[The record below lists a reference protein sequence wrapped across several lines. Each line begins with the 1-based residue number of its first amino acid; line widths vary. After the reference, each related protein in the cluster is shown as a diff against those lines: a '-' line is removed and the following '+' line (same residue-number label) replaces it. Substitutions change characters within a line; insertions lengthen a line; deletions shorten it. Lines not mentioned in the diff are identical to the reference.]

1 MRRTAPK
8 LALVV
13 AAATLISAGSAGSAD
28 HVHAS
33 HDRHAVDPRVGP
45 PGQGTLAGNRSAALR
60 DVVSHLRS
68 VRLPAG
74 AVRVY
79 HEPHGDSDLLAAS
92 GQAESD
98 SGPAQA
104 HAWWILSEPAAQVL
118 AYVEAHRPAG
128 ASFAGS
134 GGGGNYKTGATDQE
148 ISYSWP
154 DIGIRVSQRSLYVTV
169 MQLPDGKT
177 GVLVQGWSSST
188 VPRPQSERVPNGV
201 TAVRVTLQRPP
212 KRPGAGKLGARSR
225 VVITQRRR
233 VAEAIKLVDALGL
246 SQGIGSCTAMFGP
259 PGSLT
264 VTYSAGPAGPVLA
277 QARIVIPVGWTAIGA
292 NFCNP
297 IEFTVRGRT
306 EEPALV
312 GGSFAR
318 GILKLAELS
327 LR

>member
-1 MRRTAPK
+1 MRRAAPK
-8 LALVV
+8 LALLVV
-13 AAATLISAGSAGSAD
+13 AAALISAGSAD
-28 HVHAS
+28 HAHAS
-33 HDRHAVDPRVGP
+33 HDNRQARDPRVGP
-45 PGQGTLAGNRSAALR
+45 PGQGTLAGNRAAALS
-60 DVVSHLRS
+60 DVVSHLRG

-79 HEPHGDSDLLAAS
+79 HEPHSDSHLLAAS
-92 GQAESD
+92 GQPESG

-104 HAWWILSEPAAQVL
+104 HAWWIVSESAAQVL

-128 ASFAGS
+128 ASFSGS
-134 GGGGNYKTGATDQE
+134 GSGGNYKTGATDQE

-154 DIGIRVSQRSLYVTV
+154 DAGIRVSQRSLSVTV

-177 GVLVQGWSSST
+177 GVLVQASSSFT

-201 TAVRVTLQRPP
+201 TAVRITLQRPP
-212 KRPGAGKLGARSR
+212 RRPGARKLGALSR
-225 VVITQRRR
+225 VEITRPRK
-233 VAEAIKLVDALGL
+233 VAQAIKLIDALGL
-246 SQGIGSCTAMFGP
+246 SQGFGSCTAMLAP

-277 QARIVIPVGWTAIGA
+277 QVHIVIPVGWTAIGA

-297 IEFTVRGRT
+297 IEFTIRGRT
-306 EEPALV
+306 AEPALV

-318 GILKLAELS
+318 GILNLAELS

>member
-1 MRRTAPK
+1 
-8 LALVV
+8 VV
-13 AAATLISAGSAGSAD
+13 AVVLIGAGSGDRAR
-28 HVHAS
+28 AS
-33 HDRHAVDPRVGP
+33 HEHPARDPRVGP
-45 PGQGTLAGNRSAALR
+45 PRQGTLAGNRLAALG
-60 DVVSHLRS
+60 DVVRHLRS
-68 VRLPAG
+68 VRLPGG

-79 HEPHGDSDLLAAS
+79 HEPHGDSHLLPAL
-92 GQAESD
+92 GQPESD
-98 SGPAQA
+98 SGPARA
-104 HAWWILSEPAAQVL
+104 HAWWIVSEPAAQVL
-118 AYVEAHRPAG
+118 PYVEAHRPAG

-134 GGGGNYKTGATDQE
+134 GSGGNYKTGATDLE
-148 ISYSWP
+148 INYSWP

-177 GVLVQGWSSST
+177 GVLAQAWSSFT
-188 VPRPQSERVPNGV
+188 VPRPERERVPNGV

-212 KRPGAGKLGARSR
+212 RRPGARKLGALSR
-225 VVITQRRR
+225 VVITEPRK
-233 VAEAIKLVDALGL
+233 VARAIKLIDELGL
-246 SQGIGSCTAMFGP
+246 SQGIGSCTAMLDP

-277 QARIVIPVGWTAIGA
+277 QAHIVIPVGWTAIGA

-297 IEFTVRGRT
+297 IEFTIRGRT

-318 GILKLAELS
+318 GVLKLGGMS

>member
-1 MRRTAPK
+1 MRRAAPK
-8 LALVV
+8 LALLVV
-13 AAATLISAGSAGSAD
+13 AAALISAGSAGSVD
-28 HVHAS
+28 RVHYRQA
-33 HDRHAVDPRVGP
+33 RDPRVGP
-45 PGQGTLAGNRSAALR
+45 PGQGTLAGDRAAALR
-60 DVVSHLRS
+60 DVVSHVRS
-68 VRLPAG
+68 VRLPAR

-79 HEPHGDSDLLAAS
+79 HQPYGDSHLLAVS
-92 GQAESD
+92 GGPESD

-104 HAWWILSEPAAQVL
+104 HAWWVLSEPAAQVL

-134 GGGGNYKTGATDQE
+134 GGGGNYKTGVTDQE

-154 DIGIRVSQRSLYVTV
+154 DIGIQVSQRSLSLIV

-177 GVLVQGWSSST
+177 GVLAQGWSSFT
-188 VPRPQSERVPNGV
+188 VPRPRSERVPNGV

-212 KRPGAGKLGARSR
+212 KHPGARKLGTLSD
-225 VVITQRRR
+225 VVITERRK
-233 VAEAIKLVDALGL
+233 VAEAIKLVDTLGL
-246 SQGIGSCTAMFGP
+246 SQGIGSCTEMLGP
-259 PGSLT
+259 PGSLA

-292 NFCNP
+292 DFCNP